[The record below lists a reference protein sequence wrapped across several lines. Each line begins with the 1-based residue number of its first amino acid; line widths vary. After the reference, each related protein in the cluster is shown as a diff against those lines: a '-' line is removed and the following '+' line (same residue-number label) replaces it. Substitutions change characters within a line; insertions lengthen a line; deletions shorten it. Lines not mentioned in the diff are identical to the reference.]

1 MKGLYMNQ
9 KQNEAGYA
17 AMQLATLKRQIA
29 VDNFCNSYARLATP
43 ERRKV
48 KRILQRLL
56 YRKTGSYS
64 SGSYSYWDRWTKDD
78 MRECDLRLRR
88 ISPRMANLWR
98 RWAFPWLKAGLN
110 NLLVLLV
117 LVDSLDCRMWEESLA
132 DFD

>member
-1 MKGLYMNQ
+1 MEKTYEERVA
-9 KQNEAGYA
+9 EA
-17 AMQLATLKRQIA
+17 QLATLKRQIA
-29 VDNFCNSYARLATP
+29 VDNFCNAYARLATS

-48 KRILQRLL
+48 KYIIERLL

-98 RWAFPWLKAGLN
+98 RWAVPWLKVGHN

-132 DFD
+132 DID